1 MFAENLK
8 SRTLMY
14 DRMFVQIRSAQCE
27 LRLWERNQNL
37 IMLSKNPRLNAIES
51 TVLDI
56 IIVAFP

>member
-1 MFAENLK
+1 
-8 SRTLMY
+8 MY

-37 IMLSKNPRLNAIES
+37 IMLSKDPRLNAIES